1 MPHRIESGVVLR
13 RRWLALAVFL
23 GVASGCGSDV
33 KPERG
38 APVDT
43 VGGVRWS
50 PPRHAT
56 RPHVACAPS
65 QERSELFCGIA
76 PPAARTD
83 GGSAVRVTTVT
94 GEAFWILLPDKRA
107 RVVAL
112 QGLPVRVDGLA
123 STPIPELTTA
133 NPRRATDRY
142 CADFPACEPIVIE
155 RELAPNGAVVLRW
168 DDASGTLR
176 DLAVTTARF
185 GPWTLVLRGHQEPAN
200 RIARSLE
207 WRAGRD
213 GFLRVSVTEAG
224 VVLDEDW
231 ADVGISVVPAE
242 QQASYGLQITPGCH
256 LASKEPDLGGDN
268 VGPELERFPPDAGGG
283 GRWCAEGYWVD
294 AFTDD
299 DRALERLHATLRI
312 VPVRA

>member
-1 MPHRIESGVVLR
+1 MLL
-13 RRWLALAVFL
+13 RRWLALAVVL
-23 GVASGCGSDV
+23 GVASGCGSDG
-33 KPERG
+33 ERER
-38 APVDT
+38 AARVDT
-43 VGGVRWS
+43 AGGVRWS
-50 PPRHAT
+50 PPGHAT

-65 QERSELFCGIA
+65 QEQSELFCGIA

-83 GGSAVRVTTVT
+83 GGSALRVTTVT
-94 GEAFWILLPDKRA
+94 GEAFWILLPDKRTRA
-107 RVVAL
+107 VAV
-112 QGLPVRVDGLA
+112 QGVPVRVDELA
-123 STPIPELTTA
+123 STPIPGLTTA
-133 NPRRATDRY
+133 NPRRAADRY

-155 RELAPNGAVVLRW
+155 RELAPNGAVVLHW

-185 GPWTLVLRGHQEPAN
+185 GRWTLVLSGHQEPAR

-213 GFLRVSVTEAG
+213 GFLRVSVTEAD

-231 ADVGISVVPAE
+231 ADVLLRVAPVG
-242 QQASYGLQITPGCH
+242 QQPSYGLQITPGCD
-256 LASKEPDLGGDN
+256 LASKEPDLGGDD
-268 VGPELERFPPDAGGG
+268 VGPELEPFPLDGGGG
-283 GRWCAEGYWVD
+283 GRWCADGYWVD

-312 VPVRA
+312 VPVRE